1 MTSAPLPPSASDA
14 SADPAS
20 DPTAD
25 PTADLASD
33 TPAGAAGRASAAHA
47 RRARRVA
54 DEAQTDAVLAS
65 TPAPGPAS
73 LAPQEEDDAAPSAM
87 LAAPTHVRN
96 VALVVIAVL
105 AGVYV
110 LHWAS
115 AVFIP
120 LLLGLMFSYAF
131 TPVVNRMVATGLPRG
146 VASAILLFGIV
157 GGLGT
162 LGYRLA
168 DDAVA
173 LVERMP
179 ETAQK
184 LRRAIEQRHKGSSE
198 GTIDKVQKAATELE
212 LAAQASAGATAPA
225 APPRGVTKVQIEKP
239 HFDVK
244 EYLLDSSAALA
255 AAAGQAVVVFFV
267 TFFLLAS
274 GDTFRRKMVKIAGP
288 TFGQKKITLQALD
301 EIDHQIQRYLMVQ
314 VFTSAVV
321 GVATWL
327 AFWWMGM
334 SNPGVWGVATFVLNF
349 IPYIG
354 GILVT
359 LAAAV
364 IGFTQFGSLQMGLAV
379 GGVAIVINSIEGYIL
394 TPWLTGKASRMN
406 PVAVFVGVLAWGWI
420 WGAWGLL
427 LGVPI
432 LMVVKTVCDRVD
444 DLKPVGELL
453 GD

>member
-1 MTSAPLPPSASDA
+1 MTDA
-14 SADPAS
+14 LEP
-20 DPTAD
+20 
-25 PTADLASD
+25 
-33 TPAGAAGRASAAHA
+33 A
-47 RRARRVA
+47 RRAA
-54 DEAQTDAVLAS
+54 DSVGPAVERAAEQAAEQANEQATARATQNAAERAAVKAADAADDARTDAVLAA
-65 TPAPGPAS
+65 TPAPAPAS
-73 LAPQEEDDAAPSAM
+73 LAPDEAPQATTTM
-87 LAAPTHVRN
+87 DPPTHVRN
-96 VALVVIAVL
+96 VALVVLATL

-115 AVFIP
+115 SVFIP
-120 LLLGLMFSYAF
+120 LLLGLMFSYAL
-131 TPVVNRMVATGLPRG
+131 TPLVNRMVAVGLPRT
-146 VASAILLFGIV
+146 AATALLLMGLL
-157 GGLGT
+157 GGLVS
-162 LGYRLA
+162 LGYALA
-168 DDAVA
+168 DDAVE
-173 LVERMP
+173 LIEGLP

-184 LRRAIEQRHKGSSE
+184 LRRVVEERQRQAAE
-198 GTIDKVQKAATELE
+198 GPIDKVQKAATELE
-212 LAAQASAGATAPA
+212 RAAEASAATPAAA
-225 APPRGVTKVQIEKP
+225 APPRGVTRVQIEKP
-239 HFDVK
+239 KFDVAN
-244 EYLLDSSAALA
+244 YLRESSGSLA
-255 AAAGQAVVVFFV
+255 AAAGQTVVVFFV

-301 EIDHQIQRYLMVQ
+301 EIDHQIQRYLMVN

-327 AFWWMGM
+327 AFWWIGVD
-334 SNPGVWGVATFVLNF
+334 NAGVWGVATFILNF
-349 IPYIG
+349 VPYIG

-359 LAAAV
+359 VASAV
-364 IGFTQFGSLQMGLAV
+364 IGFAQFGSLEMGLLV
-379 GGVAIVINSIEGYIL
+379 GGVAMLINSIEGYIL

-432 LMVVKTVCDRVD
+432 LMVIKTVCDRVE

>member
-1 MTSAPLPPSASDA
+1 MTTASIPPAADDAPPPARPPDRA
-14 SADPAS
+14 AV
-20 DPTAD
+20 
-25 PTADLASD
+25 LAES
-33 TPAGAAGRASAAHA
+33 RR
-47 RRARRVA
+47 RRAA
-54 DEAQTDAVLAS
+54 DDVQTDAVMAS
-65 TPAPGPAS
+65 TPAPAPAS
-73 LAPQEEDDAAPSAM
+73 LAPDEEEPSTTVM
-87 LAAPTHVRN
+87 TAAPTNVRN
-96 VALVVIAVL
+96 VSLVVIAVL

-120 LLLGLMFSYAF
+120 LLLGVMFSYAL
-131 TPVVNRMVATGLPRG
+131 TPAVSRMCALGLPRTAAAALLLIG
-146 VASAILLFGIV
+146 IL
-157 GGLGT
+157 GGLGGM
-162 LGYRLA
+162 GYALA

-179 ETAQK
+179 ETAHK
-184 LRRAIEQRHKGSSE
+184 LRRAIEERQRTSRE

-212 LAAQASAGATAPA
+212 LAAQAGAGAA
-225 APPRGVTKVQIEKP
+225 AATPPRGVTKVVIEKP
-239 HFDVK
+239 AFDVK
-244 EYLLDSSAALA
+244 DYLMQSGGALA
-255 AAAGQAVVVFFV
+255 AGAGQAVVVIFV

-301 EIDHQIQRYLMVQ
+301 EIDHQIQRYLIVN

-321 GVATWL
+321 GLATWL
-327 AFWWMGM
+327 AFWWIGVT
-334 SNPGVWGVATFVLNF
+334 NPGVWGVATFILNF
-349 IPYIG
+349 VPYIG

-359 LAAAV
+359 VAAAV
-364 IGFTQFGSLQMGLAV
+364 IGFTQFGSLQMGLV
-379 GGVAIVINSIEGYIL
+379 IGGVAMLINSIEGYIL

>member
-1 MTSAPLPPSASDA
+1 MTTAPPPPAD
-14 SADPAS
+14 DPAGLR
-20 DPTAD
+20 P
-25 PTADLASD
+25 
-33 TPAGAAGRASAAHA
+33 PAPQPGERAALAAGHRKRRAAHA
-47 RRARRVA
+47 AEAA
-54 DEAQTDAVLAS
+54 DEVQTDAVMAA
-65 TPAPGPAS
+65 TPAPAPAS
-73 LAPQEEDDAAPSAM
+73 LAPDEDE
-87 LAAPTHVRN
+87 PTTTVVTTPPTNVRN
-96 VALVVIAVL
+96 VSLVVIAVL

-120 LLLGLMFSYAF
+120 LLLGLMFSYAL
-131 TPVVNRMVATGLPRG
+131 TPLVNRMAGLGVPRTAAAALLL
-146 VASAILLFGIV
+146 VTIL
-157 GGLGT
+157 GGLGSMA
-162 LGYRLA
+162 YALA

-173 LVERMP
+173 LVEQMP
-179 ETAQK
+179 ETARK
-184 LRRAIEQRHKGSSE
+184 LRRAIELRQTTSRE

-212 LAAQASAGATAPA
+212 LAAQASAGAAPA
-225 APPRGVTKVQIEKP
+225 TPPPRGVTKVVIEKP
-239 HFDVK
+239 RFDVK
-244 EYLLDSSAALA
+244 DYLMQSGGTLA
-255 AAAGQAVVVFFV
+255 AGAGQAVVVVFV

-301 EIDHQIQRYLMVQ
+301 EIDHQIQRYLMVN

-327 AFWWMGM
+327 AFWWIGL
-334 SNPGVWGVATFVLNF
+334 SNPGVWGVATFILNF
-349 IPYIG
+349 VPYIG

-364 IGFTQFGSLQMGLAV
+364 IGFTEFGSLQMGLTV
-379 GGVAIVINSIEGYIL
+379 GGIAMLINSIEGYIL

-444 DLKPVGELL
+444 DLNPVGELL